1 MEGVDGCANTMKYAA
16 KVTVLI
22 PHLIHIT
29 AVAAP
34 SIARNGILVFMGCA
48 VMHDS
53 NYLSLEKIIAIICAS

>member
-1 MEGVDGCANTMKYAA
+1 MEGVDASANTTKYAA
-16 KVTVLI
+16 EVTVLT

-34 SIARNGILVFMGCA
+34 SIARSRRLVFTECA

-53 NYLSLEKIIAIICAS
+53 NYLSL